1 MFHSFLIGFHWIGAP
16 CIPPPDAATNAERM
30 TAVNMAM
37 LMMPWWSMPWWRDEL
52 MLIQNASNICTWS
65 SHALMH
71 SCSPALM
78 LSCTHALMYSCTRS
92 HALILTCTQDSN
104 DHPMSFSSW
113 PYGLPM
119 APPIF
124 HMLYEY
130 DTNMI
135 SNCSSWTLKPH
146 EHQNQPITSDL
157 KFWKKNY
164 PPNDRFLIKIFIKIN
179 NFDSSWAHVP
189 P

>member
-16 CIPPPDAATNAERM
+16 CIPMHPPTWCSHQCRENDSCQHGDA
-30 TAVNMAM
+30 
-37 LMMPWWSMPWWRDEL
+37 DD
-52 MLIQNASNICTWS
+52 
-65 SHALMH
+65 ALMVDALMARWANADPKCFKYMH
-71 SCSPALM
+71 MIITCTHALM
-78 LSCTHALMYSCTRS
+78 LSCTHALMHSCSHVLMHSCS

-157 KFWKKNY
+157 KIWKKKLFPKWSISN
-164 PPNDRFLIKIFIKIN
+164 
-179 NFDSSWAHVP
+179 
-189 P
+189 